1 MCLEI
6 RYANAAITKPTP
18 IVDERRV
25 RENIARM
32 AEKAA
37 RAGVRFRPHFKTHQS
52 AAIGEWFRDGGVEAI
67 TVSSVTMASYFA
79 EHNWKDITIALP
91 VNLREAD
98 AIAELAV
105 KIDLGLL
112 FDCVEAVTAIESA
125 LSAAKKRGD
134 SLAGR
139 PPHDGVVRAGIKIDA
154 GYGRVGVRWDRSEEI
169 LALARAISS
178 CRWLRFEGIL
188 THSGHSYRQ
197 EDIAGVRQVH
207 EESLARMRAVREM
220 LRTRVR
226 QDASAMK
233 RSEPLFER
241 CLISIGD
248 TPTCSTM
255 ESFPSADEIRP
266 GNFVFYDVMQWRL
279 GVCGPADLG
288 MALAC
293 PVIGVYPQRGVIALY
308 GGSAH
313 LSSERVMVRAPE
325 DGEETIVFGYLANF
339 AGGEALGVPDAR
351 LPVVN
356 LTQEHGIVLAPSDA
370 CAHVNVGDLV
380 LVYPA
385 HSCLT
390 AAMHREYVTTI
401 GERVRRM

>member
-1 MCLEI
+1 MSFDI
-6 RYANAAITKPTP
+6 RYTNAAITQPTP
-18 IVDERRV
+18 MVDEKRV
-25 RENIARM
+25 RANIARM
-32 AEKAA
+32 AVKAA
-37 RAGVRFRPHFKTHQS
+37 RVGVRLRPHFKTHQS
-52 AAIGEWFRDGGVEAI
+52 AAIGEWFRDCGVEAI

-79 EHNWKDITIALP
+79 EHNWKDITIAVP
-91 VNLREAD
+91 INVREAD
-98 AIAELAV
+98 AIAELAK

-112 FDCVEAVTAIESA
+112 FDSIEAVTAIESA
-125 LSAAKKRGD
+125 LSAAGARGD
-134 SLAGR
+134 SRASG
-139 PPHDGVVRAGIKIDA
+139 PPHDGVVRAWIKIDA
-154 GYGRVGVRWDRSEEI
+154 GYGRVGVRWDRSGEI
-169 LALARAISS
+169 LAVARAISG
-178 CRWLRFEGIL
+178 CRRLRFEGIL

-197 EDIAGVRQVH
+197 EDIAGIRQVH

-220 LRTRVR
+220 LGTRVR

-241 CLISIGD
+241 GLISIGD

-255 ESFPSADEIRP
+255 ESFPGVDEIRP
-266 GNFVFYDVMQWRL
+266 GNFVFFDVMQWRL

-293 PVIGVYPQRGVIALY
+293 PVIGVYPQRGAIALY

-313 LSSERVMVRAPE
+313 LSSERVMVRARE
-325 DGEETIVFGYLANF
+325 GGEERIVFGYLANF
-339 AGGEALGVPDAR
+339 AGGETLGVPDAR

-356 LTQEHGIVLAPSDA
+356 LTQEHGIVLAPPDA
-370 CAHVNVGDLV
+370 CAHVTAGDLV

-401 GERVRRM
+401 GERVGRM